1 MSKKLTFHCISGR
14 NLLTVGL
21 PYAQHQAAE
30 LDAVLT
36 RLASYNRRGR
46 VVSQEIIFIKE
57 YSMSKKLTFHC
68 VSGRDLLTVGL
79 PHAQHQSA

>member
-1 MSKKLTFHCISGR
+1 MSKKLTFHYVSGR

-21 PYAQHQAAE
+21 PYAQHWGAE

-46 VVSQEIIFIKE
+46 LVSQEIIF
-57 YSMSKKLTFHC
+57 Y
-68 VSGRDLLTVGL
+68 
-79 PHAQHQSA
+79 

>member
-1 MSKKLTFHCISGR
+1 MSKKLTFHCVSGR

-21 PYAQHQAAE
+21 LHVSTRVPE

-46 VVSQEIIFIKE
+46 LVSQEIIF
-57 YSMSKKLTFHC
+57 Y
-68 VSGRDLLTVGL
+68 
-79 PHAQHQSA
+79 

>member
-1 MSKKLTFHCISGR
+1 MSKKLTFHCVSGR

-21 PYAQHQAAE
+21 LTLSTRVPE

-46 VVSQEIIFIKE
+46 LVSQEIIF
-57 YSMSKKLTFHC
+57 Y
-68 VSGRDLLTVGL
+68 
-79 PHAQHQSA
+79 

>member
-1 MSKKLTFHCISGR
+1 MSKKLTFHCVSGR
-14 NLLTVGL
+14 DLLTVGL
-21 PYAQHQAAE
+21 PHVQHQGAE

-46 VVSQEIIFIKE
+46 LVRKKSFFIKE

-68 VSGRDLLTVGL
+68 VSGRDLLIVGL

>member
-1 MSKKLTFHCISGR
+1 MSKKLTFHCVSGR

-21 PYAQHQAAE
+21 PHAQYQGSE

-46 VVSQEIIFIKE
+46 LVSQKIIF
-57 YSMSKKLTFHC
+57 
-68 VSGRDLLTVGL
+68 LLRSIQCL
-79 PHAQHQSA
+79 RN

>member
-1 MSKKLTFHCISGR
+1 MSKKLTFRCLSGR

-21 PYAQHQAAE
+21 PHAQYQGAE

-46 VVSQEIIFIKE
+46 LVSQKIIF
-57 YSMSKKLTFHC
+57 Y
-68 VSGRDLLTVGL
+68 
-79 PHAQHQSA
+79 